1 MTQSYGW
8 NLQRLQHSRNKYSV
22 CLSRLFSLVDGVP
35 PVPRRG
41 AIVRCGLRGI
51 SWSIS
56 SRNVHTT
63 CARTS
68 ALNRTDKRR
77 RAARRIDLM
86 CTSRASCGNNIL
98 RVFVG
103 QLSEVV
109 PFLLLQQWPAKRC
122 YVGLVAV
129 GVQEQSEDILVP
141 SLLRNCLTLNYI
153 LLS

>member
-1 MTQSYGW
+1 MMTQSYGW

-77 RAARRIDLM
+77 RAARRIDL
-86 CTSRASCGNNIL
+86 CTSCGNNIL

-109 PFLLLQQWPAKRC
+109 PFLLLQQSNGLPSDVTSASSLSVFKNSLKTYLFRRC
-122 YVGLVAV
+122 YETV
-129 GVQEQSEDILVP
+129 
-141 SLLRNCLTLNYI
+141 
-153 LLS
+153 